1 MNYKAVETFIK
12 DKQLIENMDT
22 GDLSNCPIE
31 GINRKIK
38 RMAYDYKNWEYF
50 IFWIRIEF
58 KIKVQKKNPIRKWI
72 EFSY

>member
-22 GDLSNCPIE
+22 GGLLNCPIE

-50 IFWIRIEF
+50 IF
-58 KIKVQKKNPIRKWI
+58 
-72 EFSY
+72 

>member
-50 IFWIRIEF
+50 IF
-58 KIKVQKKNPIRKWI
+58 
-72 EFSY
+72 